1 MTNTGTPLVNLK
13 DISISFGGIKAVD
26 QVSVDL
32 YSGEVVGLLGHNG
45 AGKTLLMQVLHGLTL
60 PDEGVIDSP
69 PASRQRMV
77 FQKPIMLRRTALQYF
92 NFVCPGLSIPDQH
105 HWFDSAQL
113 TSRMDAP
120 ARRLSG
126 GEQQKL
132 ALIGALAAQPEI
144 LFLDE
149 PAASL
154 DVEATMLSESLIS
167 EACDAGTTII
177 MTSHNRAQ
185 AARLADQVIFMDQG
199 CVKEQSDAKTF
210 FRAPQSDA
218 GRHYLA
224 FT

>member
-1 MTNTGTPLVNLK
+1 MSSRMACLIANEVSVIREEHYLLK
-13 DISISFGGIKAVD
+13 DISLEIKPATIT
-26 QVSVDL
+26 L
-32 YSGEVVGLLGHNG
+32 ILGHNG

>member
-1 MTNTGTPLVNLK
+1 MSSRMSCLIANEVSVIREEHYLLK
-13 DISISFGGIKAVD
+13 DISLEIKPATIT
-26 QVSVDL
+26 L
-32 YSGEVVGLLGHNG
+32 ILGHNG

-69 PASRQRMV
+69 PASRQRMI
-77 FQKPIMLRRTALQYF
+77 FQKPILLRRTALQYF

-185 AARLADQVIFMDQG
+185 AARLANQVIFMDQG

>member
-1 MTNTGTPLVNLK
+1 MSSRMSCLIANEVSVIREEHYLLK
-13 DISISFGGIKAVD
+13 DISLEIKPATIT
-26 QVSVDL
+26 L
-32 YSGEVVGLLGHNG
+32 ILGHNG

-167 EACDAGTTII
+167 KACDAGTTII

>member
-1 MTNTGTPLVNLK
+1 MSSRMSCLIANEVSIIREEHYLLK
-13 DISISFGGIKAVD
+13 DISLEIKPATIT
-26 QVSVDL
+26 L
-32 YSGEVVGLLGHNG
+32 ILGHNG

-199 CVKEQSDAKTF
+199 NVKEQSDAKTF

>member
-1 MTNTGTPLVNLK
+1 MSSRMSCLIANEVSVIREEHYLLK
-13 DISISFGGIKAVD
+13 DISLEIKPATIT
-26 QVSVDL
+26 L
-32 YSGEVVGLLGHNG
+32 ILGHNG

-92 NFVCPGLSIPDQH
+92 NFVCPGLGITDQH

-167 EACDAGTTII
+167 KACDAGTTII

-185 AARLADQVIFMDQG
+185 AARLANQVIFMDQG

>member
-1 MTNTGTPLVNLK
+1 MSSRMSCLVANQVSVIREEHYLLK
-13 DISISFGGIKAVD
+13 DISLEIKPATIT
-26 QVSVDL
+26 L
-32 YSGEVVGLLGHNG
+32 ILGHNG

-92 NFVCPGLSIPDQH
+92 NFVCPGLGITDQH

>member
-1 MTNTGTPLVNLK
+1 MSSRMSCLIANKVSVIREEHYLLK
-13 DISISFGGIKAVD
+13 DISLEIKPATIT
-26 QVSVDL
+26 L
-32 YSGEVVGLLGHNG
+32 ILGHNG

-113 TSRMDAP
+113 TSRIDAP